1 MEAIDS
7 EEVETNQ
14 PSPVGKKAEFILY
27 LIHWARMKDDSCEG
41 ENGLRDS
48 SLFMVG

>member
-7 EEVETNQ
+7 EEVE
-14 PSPVGKKAEFILY
+14 AEFILY